1 MSTTYAWIRG
11 DVRYDICAEIRRD
24 KEGKIILTQDVFK
37 KPEDSMRWIP
47 ASFANYQNL
56 SRLEPNLAKAR
67 ERIEAAWSSSEDLML
82 SIGRQSNTFLHA
94 ELMDS
99 VDTLHRSLSTHRKE
113 IGRFHPSLHR
123 YLASGM
129 TRARSLQDSAK
140 QVVAANQQ
148 HLAQTRMAMRVL
160 FTIIP
165 SLYTFT
171 DAAVL
176 EGALKNFLTGY
187 VANTLEQLEQAK
199 ELHDEAADIHVN
211 IGNLQSLLAE
221 SAEIWDKEC
230 IPHISRPKTL
240 WEFFRGGKSYPKDF
254 PKACLENPRA
264 HSQRVKEL
272 LSTATLIKQH
282 LFQVWQSHEHALRG
296 LDGIRA
302 VGEGEKERTADGPA
316 FKADFKQ
323 SLLLR
328 GEVELMG
335 GIEELLRAVSAMLEI
350 AESEH
355 LAVRS
360 ATDNE

>member
-24 KEGKIILTQDVFK
+24 KEGKITLTQDVFK

-56 SRLEPNLAKAR
+56 SRLEPNLGKAR
-67 ERIEAAWSSSEDLML
+67 ERIEAAWSTSEDLML

-94 ELMDS
+94 ELVEN
-99 VDTLHRSLSTHRKE
+99 VDTLRRSLSTHRKD
-113 IGRFHPSLHR
+113 IARFHPTLHR

-129 TRARSLQDSAK
+129 TRARSLKDSAK
-140 QVVAANQQ
+140 QVVAANQE
-148 HLAQTRMAMRVL
+148 HWAQTRMAMRIL
-160 FTIIP
+160 FTMMP

-187 VANTLEQLEQAK
+187 VATTLEQLEEAK
-199 ELHDEAADIHVN
+199 KLHDEAADIQVN
-211 IGNLQSLLAE
+211 ISTLQSLLAK
-221 SAEIWDKEC
+221 SAEMWDKKC
-230 IPHISRPKTL
+230 IPHISRSRTL
-240 WEFFRGGKSYPKDF
+240 WEFFKGSKSYPRDF

-264 HSQRVKEL
+264 HAQRVKDL
-272 LSTATLIKQH
+272 LSTATMVKQH
-282 LFQVWQSHEHALRG
+282 LFQVWKSHEHALQG

-302 VGEGEKERTADGPA
+302 VGEGEMERTADQPTS
-316 FKADFKQ
+316 KADFKQ

-328 GEVELMG
+328 GEVELVG
-335 GIEELLRAVSAMLEI
+335 GIEELLSAVSDMLEV
-350 AESEH
+350 AEYEPPTAKSRTVDE
-355 LAVRS
+355 
-360 ATDNE
+360 